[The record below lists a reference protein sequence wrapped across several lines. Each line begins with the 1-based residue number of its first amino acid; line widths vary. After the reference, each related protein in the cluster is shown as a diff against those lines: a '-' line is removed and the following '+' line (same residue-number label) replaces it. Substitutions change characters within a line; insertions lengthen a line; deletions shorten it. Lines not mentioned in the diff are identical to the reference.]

1 MELSIT
7 AKYGRDM
14 TNLMTREQ
22 AAGALHLSLSTVT
35 RMCKDGELEVVRP
48 RGAGR
53 GRPLFITAESVNR
66 ALTPVRVTK
75 THAPRACIES

>member
-1 MELSIT
+1 M

-35 RMCKDGELEVVRP
+35 RMCNDGELVVVRP

-53 GRPLFITAESVNR
+53 GRPLFITAESVQK
-66 ALTPVRVTK
+66 ALTPVITK
-75 THAPRACIES
+75 AARLTPEGETA